1 MFDRIKTMII
11 SRWRFFALFML
22 LFVLLPLPVVL
33 AHGGG
38 ELQVG
43 NAPIGSYLVSVWV
56 NPPTAQAGQPIHVTV
71 GIAKESTGEPVLDA
85 TVDVLIVTDQGVTVK
100 TAVATTEQSINRLF
114 YEADLADVPTGEYEM
129 QLVVTGQAGRGDLA
143 FPLVVVPRSIWPW
156 VGGIL
161 VGVLMLGFVVRGWRR
176 GAVGA
181 VPRRGTAVSRRRSV
195 D

>member
-1 MFDRIKTMII
+1 MII
-11 SRWRFFALFML
+11 SRWRFFALFGL
-22 LFVLLPLPVVL
+22 LFVLLPLSVVL

-129 QLVVTGQAGRGDLA
+129 QLVVTGQAGSGNLA

-156 VGGIL
+156 VGGVL
-161 VGVLMLGFVVRGWRR
+161 AGVIVLGLIVRGWRR
-176 GAVGA
+176 GAVGQ
-181 VPRRGTAVSRRRSV
+181 VPRRGTAVSRKRSV